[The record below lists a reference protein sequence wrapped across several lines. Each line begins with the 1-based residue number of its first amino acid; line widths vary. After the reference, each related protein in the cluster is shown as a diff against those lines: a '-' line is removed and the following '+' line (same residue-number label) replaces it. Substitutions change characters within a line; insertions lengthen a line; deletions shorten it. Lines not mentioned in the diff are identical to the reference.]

1 LGSKSKKV
9 LIFWAKKVRRFL
21 CFVLKKEGGCL
32 CSGLPWLPAQVRL
45 GAGSPADRMV
55 HRAGDVFGVAV
66 SKTHPIRILG
76 YIRIR
81 FLNVS
86 QQTAL
91 RTHGVCMWGAWK
103 SPEYRRGS

>member
-21 CFVLKKEGGCL
+21 CFGLKKERGCL

-45 GAGSPADRMV
+45 GAGSPADRMI

-66 SKTHPIRILG
+66 SKTYLIRILG
-76 YIRIR
+76 YIRVR
-81 FLNVS
+81 FFNVS
-86 QQTAL
+86 QQNAL
-91 RTHGVCMWGAWK
+91 MTYGVCM
-103 SPEYRRGS
+103 